1 MTIDNAREEKKIKG
15 EKRKHQQNDQ
25 VDMEMLKLR
34 EALEGKLRSNGS
46 KVLKSEKAQKRQN
59 SEDSEDEFYKQVKQ
73 KQEAKRAAKAEIY
86 SRKPHLIPSSP
97 ERVVGKRLISNQIA
111 SNRGLTRKRNKDH
124 KNPRKNY
131 RDKHKKKV
139 INRRGQVRDIRRQK
153 GPYAGETRGINP
165 NTSRSIRI
173 KN

>member
-15 EKRKHQQNDQ
+15 EKRKHQNDQ

-34 EALEGKLRSNGS
+34 EALEGKLRSNDS
-46 KVLKSEKAQKRQN
+46 TVPKSDKAQKRQK

-139 INRRGQVRDIRRQK
+139 INHRGQVRLIRTQT